1 MEWIKQMN
9 EALAYIETQL
19 EGEIDYGTAAK
30 IASCSTFHFQR
41 MFTYLAGIPLSEYI
55 RRRRMTKA
63 AFDLQN
69 DKGKVVDIALK
80 YGYQSPTAFNRAFQS
95 VHGIAPSEAKKE
107 GVQLKAFQPITFRV
121 CVTGAEELDY
131 KILKKDAFRIIGISA
146 PLEQDIEKNFQTVP
160 KLWARAAE
168 EGIVPLLME
177 KMEEPKGILGVSV
190 CFGENW
196 CYFIAAASQ
205 GSLPEGWKEYT
216 VPAGTWAV
224 FSGHGPMPNAI
235 QDLERRAV
243 MEWLPTSGYEY
254 ADLPDI
260 ECYLTPNPAEAV
272 FEVWLPV
279 IEKK

>member
-196 CYFIAAASQ
+196 RYFIAAASQ

-235 QDLERRAV
+235 QDLEQRPALRT
-243 MEWLPTSGYEY
+243 EQLP
-254 ADLPDI
+254 A
-260 ECYLTPNPAEAV
+260 
-272 FEVWLPV
+272 
-279 IEKK
+279 

>member
-190 CFGENW
+190 CFGD
-196 CYFIAAASQ
+196 
-205 GSLPEGWKEYT
+205 T
-216 VPAGTWAV
+216 
-224 FSGHGPMPNAI
+224 
-235 QDLERRAV
+235 
-243 MEWLPTSGYEY
+243 
-254 ADLPDI
+254 
-260 ECYLTPNPAEAV
+260 
-272 FEVWLPV
+272 
-279 IEKK
+279 

>member
-168 EGIVPLLME
+168 EGIVPLLM
-177 KMEEPKGILGVSV
+177 
-190 CFGENW
+190 
-196 CYFIAAASQ
+196 
-205 GSLPEGWKEYT
+205 
-216 VPAGTWAV
+216 
-224 FSGHGPMPNAI
+224 
-235 QDLERRAV
+235 
-243 MEWLPTSGYEY
+243 
-254 ADLPDI
+254 
-260 ECYLTPNPAEAV
+260 
-272 FEVWLPV
+272 
-279 IEKK
+279 

>member
-1 MEWIKQMN
+1 MEWIQQMN

-30 IASCSTFHFQR
+30 IAGCSAFHFQR
-41 MFTYLAGIPLSEYI
+41 IFTYLAGVPLSEYI

-69 DKGKVVDIALK
+69 EKGKVIEIALK

-121 CVTGAEELDY
+121 SVTGAEELDY
-131 KILKKDAFRIIGISA
+131 KILKKDAFRVIGISA
-146 PLEQDIEKNFQTVP
+146 PLEQDLEKNFQTVP
-160 KLWARAAE
+160 GLWARAAA
-168 EGIVPLLME
+168 EGIVPRLAE
-177 KMEEPKGILGVSV
+177 KMEEPTGIFGISA

-196 CYFIAAASQ
+196 RYYIAAASQ
-205 GSLPEGWKEYT
+205 SILPEGWEEYA

-224 FSGHGPMPNAI
+224 FNGRGQMPDAI

-243 MEWLPTSGYEY
+243 TEWLPTSGYEY

-260 ECYLTPNPAEAV
+260 ERYLSPNPAEAV

-279 IEKK
+279 TEKK

>member
-131 KILKKDAFRIIGISA
+131 KILKKDTFRIIGISA

-177 KMEEPKGILGVSV
+177 ILEEP
-190 CFGENW
+190 
-196 CYFIAAASQ
+196 
-205 GSLPEGWKEYT
+205 
-216 VPAGTWAV
+216 
-224 FSGHGPMPNAI
+224 
-235 QDLERRAV
+235 
-243 MEWLPTSGYEY
+243 
-254 ADLPDI
+254 
-260 ECYLTPNPAEAV
+260 
-272 FEVWLPV
+272 
-279 IEKK
+279 